1 VPETLPNL
9 LRGALDDLKAVF
21 ERLPETAADGLI
33 EEILAARR
41 IVVYGCGREGLQMRG
56 FAMRL
61 FHLGREV
68 AVWGDMTMPPV
79 ESGDLLFVTAG
90 PGYLA
95 TAEAL
100 IKIARTAGART
111 ALITAQPSAALGAQV
126 DRIVLLP
133 AQTMADDLGAVRTT
147 LPMGSVFEAAQM
159 LFFEAVILKLRTL
172 CNETVETMRARH
184 TNLE

>member
-1 VPETLPNL
+1 LTDL
-9 LRGALDDLKAVF
+9 LRGALGDLNAVF

-68 AVWGDMTMPPV
+68 SVWGDMTMPPV
-79 ESGDLLFVTAG
+79 EAGDLLFVTAG

-100 IKIARTAGART
+100 VRIARAAGART
-111 ALITAQPSAALGAQV
+111 ALITAQATAALASQV
-126 DRIVLLP
+126 DTVVLLP
-133 AQTMADDLGAVRTT
+133 AQTMADDLGPVRTT

-172 CNETVETMRARH
+172 CNETAESMRARH

>member
-1 VPETLPNL
+1 
-9 LRGALDDLKAVF
+9 LRAVF
-21 ERLPETAADGLI
+21 ERLPETAADPLI
-33 EEILAARR
+33 EEILTARR
-41 IVVYGCGREGLQMRG
+41 IVLYGCGREGLQMRG

-61 FHLGREV
+61 FHLGRAV
-68 AVWGDMTMPPV
+68 AVWGDMTMPPI
-79 ESGDLLFVTAG
+79 ESGDLLFVSAG

-100 IKIARTAGART
+100 IGIAHAAGARI
-111 ALITAQPSAALGAQV
+111 ALITAQSSAALAPHV
-126 DRIVLLP
+126 DTVVKLP
-133 AQTMADDLGAVRTT
+133 AQTMADDLGDVRTT

-159 LFFEAVILKLRTL
+159 LFFEAVILKLRPR

>member
-1 VPETLPNL
+1 MTESLTAL
-9 LRGALDDLKAVF
+9 LRGALDDVKAVF
-21 ERLPETAADGLI
+21 ERVPETAADGLI
-33 EEILAARR
+33 AEVMAARR

-79 ESGDLLFVTAG
+79 QTGDLLFVSAG

-100 IKIARTAGART
+100 VKIARAAGART
-111 ALITAQPSAALGAQV
+111 ALITAQARGALAQQV
-126 DRIVLLP
+126 DTVVWLP
-133 AQTMADDLGAVRTT
+133 AQTMADDLGDVRTT
-147 LPMGSVFEAAQM
+147 LPMGSVFEASQM

-172 CNETVETMRARH
+172 CQETVESMRARH